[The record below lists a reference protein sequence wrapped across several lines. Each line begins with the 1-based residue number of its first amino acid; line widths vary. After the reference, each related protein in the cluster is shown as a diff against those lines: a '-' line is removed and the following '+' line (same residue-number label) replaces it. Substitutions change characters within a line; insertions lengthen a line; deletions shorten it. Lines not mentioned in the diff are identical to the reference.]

1 MPTALCDPGPA
12 EEQVDICIG
21 YNDDATLPSAGMI
34 DLVVSHFEGFGY
46 KVGRNTPFSHSKTVE
61 CPVPYHSL
69 MIELN
74 KRCYMNEQTL
84 EKTEGFNQLKE
95 VLHGLYEKLLY
106 RS

>member
-1 MPTALCDPGPA
+1 
-12 EEQVDICIG
+12 
-21 YNDDATLPSAGMI
+21 
-34 DLVVSHFEGFGY
+34 
-46 KVGRNTPFSHSKTVE
+46 
-61 CPVPYHSL
+61 
-69 MIELN
+69 MIEVN